1 MAFEIRNNTAK
12 NRFELE
18 TEGKIGFTAY
28 ALSDGKIELRHTEVP
43 PELEGKGIG
52 SALAKHSLDFAK
64 ANHLEAV
71 VSCPFIR
78 KWQQRHPG

>member
-1 MAFEIRNNTAK
+1 MAFEIRNNTTK

-18 TEGKIGFTAY
+18 AEGKVAFTDY
-28 ALSDGKIELRHTEVP
+28 TLSEGAIELRHTEVP

-64 ANHLEAV
+64 ANNLEAI
-71 VSCPFIR
+71 VSCPFIS